1 MTRRYLTRKRLR
13 TPALGV
19 HQYTYQYQVTVFY
32 SRCEHCTQ
40 YLQKEKLLY
49 FCNIFVIM
57 YCTIAVEVHT
67 VHSCPS
73 SAKELVDF
81 LLFYFSFGCLL
92 YSMITAACLTAL
104 ISKEFM
110 RKKIGSFFFQPK
122 LLE

>member
-1 MTRRYLTRKRLR
+1 
-13 TPALGV
+13 
-19 HQYTYQYQVTVFY
+19 
-32 SRCEHCTQ
+32 
-40 YLQKEKLLY
+40 
-49 FCNIFVIM
+49 M

-110 RKKIGSFFFQPK
+110 RKKKGSFFFSAK
-122 LLE
+122 TA